1 MHKSPTI
8 LGERITLGKK
18 SLMSDIATQAVIAFC
33 VLLTIWYIIGW
44 QMNRKRGGR
53 LLEWILQGLQA
64 FGGQITVSRLG
75 TSGFQVNVRKAQAPF
90 KKMEATIFLEPREIP
105 LLWLFDLLRGGAD
118 YLVFKGTLRAS
129 PRGQVE
135 IIRKQGRLA
144 RRVLKRLDEKA
155 WTHREIADGQAM
167 AYQGKQGQ
175 QQADA
180 ILHLVEDFGSRLL
193 RLSLSSKAPHL
204 LVSLSLAGL
213 DEQSVRLL
221 FSSLQNLAQIVA
233 PSSH

>member
-1 MHKSPTI
+1 
-8 LGERITLGKK
+8 
-18 SLMSDIATQAVIAFC
+18 MSDIATQIVIAFC
-33 VLLTIWYIIGW
+33 VLLTIWYIVGW
-44 QMNRKRGGR
+44 QVNRRHGRR
-53 LLEWILQGLQA
+53 LLEWTIRGLRTL
-64 FGGQITVSRLG
+64 GGQITVSRLG

-90 KKMEATIFLEPREIP
+90 KRMEATIFLEPREIL
-105 LLWLFDLLRGGAD
+105 LLWLFNLLRGGAD

-135 IIRKQGRLA
+135 IIKKQGRLA

-167 AYQGKQGQ
+167 AWQGKQGR
-175 QQADA
+175 QQAEA
-180 ILHLVEDFGSRLL
+180 ISHLVEDLSPRLL
-193 RLSLSSKAPHL
+193 RLSLSKKAPHL

-213 DEQSVRLL
+213 DEQSALL
-221 FSSLQNLAQIVA
+221 LLSSLQNLAQIVA